1 MTDPAGSAGPAAGPA
16 AAPAPDP
23 TAIIR
28 SRSYVVLLLVGAVI
42 GVPVAAVA
50 YFFLDA
56 VGKLQHE
63 IFVDLPT
70 SVGFHGEPLWWPL
83 PWLTLSGL
91 LVALVGM
98 HGDPIKDLGQV
109 ARRDHSLQTRKNKPR
124 HETLHL
130 LHFQNVRHCG
140 DGQKIARPL

>member
-1 MTDPAGSAGPAAGPA
+1 MTDPAAPAE
-16 AAPAPDP
+16 AAPAAPAAPDDP

-28 SRSYVVLLLVGAVI
+28 SRSYVVLLVLGAVI

-56 VGKLQHE
+56 VAKLQHE

-83 PWLTLSGL
+83 PWVTLSGL
-91 LVALVGM
+91 LVALAIRYPAR
-98 HGDPIKDLGQV
+98 HGG
-109 ARRDHSLQTRKNKPR
+109 S
-124 HETLHL
+124 
-130 LHFQNVRHCG
+130 
-140 DGQKIARPL
+140 

>member
-1 MTDPAGSAGPAAGPA
+1 MTDPAGSAGPAAG
-16 AAPAPDP
+16 PAPDP

-28 SRSYVVLLLVGAVI
+28 SRSYVVLLLLGAII

-91 LVALVGM
+91 LVALAIRYLPGTGGHEPSEGFKAGGPV
-98 HGDPIKDLGQV
+98 PPV
-109 ARRDHSLQTRKNKPR
+109 SRRWRWR
-124 HETLHL
+124 RRW
-130 LHFQNVRHCG
+130 FNVSRG
-140 DGQKIARPL
+140 PGSRST